1 AQKSAEDD
9 LKKAGLKVVAPADG
23 DIANMRKNLMQGQA
37 ELVEKMKMDKDVVE
51 QVMKALRDA
60 GVGY

>member
-1 AQKSAEDD
+1 
-9 LKKAGLKVVAPADG
+9 
-23 DIANMRKNLMQGQA
+23 MRKTLMQGQA